1 MPIPTEL
8 VGSLPRPMKLQEAYQ
23 AYDDGKIDFAA
34 LQAEQDKAA
43 EDSIRRLEETG
54 ETLRHRRR
62 AARVELRHL
71 PDHRHA
77 RGHRPGRQ
85 PRRRRPVLRDL
96 RRRPPPPAAAPDR
109 RPVPLQDVRLRVRRE
124 EPGDRQQ
131 AGQAGG
137 DRAVDADAAVSAR
150 GRDRGLPARAVPR
163 RPLRRGREGHPPGV
177 RRRRRARLDRL
188 HRGPA
193 REQERLA
200 QPLDEQGHAPG
211 VHRPQQPRDRPL
223 LARGA
228 QRTSASTPAPA
239 ATWTRCTPRRCPTR
253 SC

>member
-8 VGSLPRPMKLQEAYQ
+8 VGSLPRPMKLQEAY
-23 AYDDGKIDFAA
+23 ADYDEGAITWDELK
-34 LQAEQDKAA
+34 AEQDAA
-43 EDSIRRLEETG
+43 AAGLHQAPRGDRRAG
-54 ETLRHRRR
+54 RHRRR

-85 PRRRRPVLRDL
+85 PRRRRPVLRHL
-96 RRRPPPPAAAPDR
+96 RRRPSPPAAAADR
-109 RPVPLQDVRLRVRRE
+109 RPVPLQDVRLGVRRE
-124 EPGDRQQ
+124 EPGDRRQ

-137 DRAVDADAAVSAR
+137 HRAVDADAPLSAR
-150 GRDRGLPARAVPR
+150 GRDRGLLARPVPR
-163 RPLRRGREGHPPGV
+163 RPVRRGREGHPPV
-177 RRRRRARLDRL
+177 LRRRRRPRLDRL

-193 REQERLA
+193 GQQERLA
-200 QPLDEQGHAPG
+200 QSVDQQGHARR
-211 VHRPQQPRDRPL
+211 VHRAQQPRHRPL

-228 QRTSASTPAPA
+228 PRTSASTPAPA
-239 ATWTRCTPRRCPTR
+239 ATATPCTARRCPTR